1 MTRIVVHFDRPEPL
15 LELLQSRHP
24 GAALEV
30 CRDYPGLG
38 DVLSAFAPEIL
49 FTVRFAGTPGFPR
62 DAILSTGSLA
72 WISVGGSGTDHLVPW
87 DPRRL
92 TVTNAAGVAS
102 DMMAQYAIGAIFH
115 FSLGFHLFAAAQRAH
130 RWTGGTVA
138 PVDGR
143 RVLILGLGKTGQ
155 DVARRAK
162 AMGLTVIGVR
172 ANPRP
177 TPQVD
182 QVFGPDELDSLW
194 PQADYI
200 VVCVPLTDSTRGLV
214 GRRAFGAMK
223 PQAVLIDVSRGGVVA
238 EAALLQALEDGRI
251 KGAALDVFETEPL
264 PSHHPF
270 WGLDNVLIT
279 PHCSSVYEGWE
290 RRSMEMFCDNLDRW
304 LRREPLENVVD
315 PARGY

>member
-1 MTRIVVHFDRPEPL
+1 MTRIVVHFDQPDL
-15 LELLQSRHP
+15 VLELLRSRHP
-24 GAALEV
+24 EAALEV
-30 CRDYPGLG
+30 CRDYPGLPQ
-38 DVLSAFAPEIL
+38 VLSAFGPEIL
-49 FTVRFAGTPGFPR
+49 FTIRFAGTPGFPR
-62 DAILSTGSLA
+62 EAILSADSLK
-72 WISVGGSGTDHLVPW
+72 WVSVGGSGTDHLAPW
-87 DPRRL
+87 DSQRL

-102 DMMAQYAIGAIFH
+102 DMMAQYAMGAIFH
-115 FSLGFHLFAAAQRAH
+115 FSLGFHRFIVDQRAR
-130 RWTGGTVA
+130 RWSAGAVA

-143 RVLILGLGKTGQ
+143 TVLILGLGKTGR

-162 AMGLTVIGVR
+162 AMGLAVIGVR

-194 PQADYI
+194 PRADYI

-214 GRRAFGAMK
+214 GRRAFRAMK
-223 PQAVLIDVSRGGVVA
+223 PEAVLIDVSRGGVVA
-238 EAALLQALEDGRI
+238 EAALLQALVDGRI
-251 KGAALDVFETEPL
+251 MGAALDVFETEPL

-270 WGLDNVLIT
+270 WGLENVLIT
-279 PHCSSVYEGWE
+279 PHCSSVYESWE

-304 LRREPLENVVD
+304 LKGQPLENVVD